1 VKGEKVIKKPI
12 FKYVEKCWM
21 RVENDVNHF
30 VTKKQNYVKINYI
43 QKIYIIRRKTMNVP
57 LVLTHFLDRAVFL
70 FGKKPAIICDDR
82 VFTYEEINSRV
93 NRLSHGLKE
102 LGIKK
107 GDRVAYLTP
116 NTVEMYEG
124 FYGIFQLG
132 AVMVPLNIRL
142 KPEDYLFILNH
153 SESKILFVDQD
164 LYHLIVP
171 VKDKLET
178 VETIIVHYKEKD
190 TPEIDYDA
198 WLANQP
204 DVPFERE
211 ELDENDVCSLL
222 YTSGTTGNP
231 KGVMLTHRNNY
242 LHALVSMHHLRVS
255 DSDVLLHVL
264 PMFHV
269 NGWGSPFYY
278 TANGATQ
285 VFLKKATAESI
296 FAEVQKH
303 KVTIMH
309 MAPTVLNSLMQYYEK
324 HVPQIEQNVRVVI
337 AGSAPPPAFVTR
349 VEKELGWEFIQVYG
363 MTELTPLVTISTIR
377 SHLNHLPLKEQYRM
391 KAKAGYPMIGVDVK
405 VVNDHG
411 EEVAHDGKEIGEI
424 IVRSH
429 GVMLGYWKNE
439 EETMKTIRN
448 GYLHTGDMGTIDEYG
463 NIDIV
468 DRKKDI
474 IISGG
479 ENISSIEV
487 EGVLYEHPE
496 ILEAAVVAVPHEKWG
511 ETPHA
516 FVVLKEGASLS
527 EEEVIAFSRSKL
539 AHFKAVTGVTF
550 VDELPKTAS
559 GKIQKVHLRNDYWKK
574 VTGKEEIT
582 RFVN

>member
-1 VKGEKVIKKPI
+1 
-12 FKYVEKCWM
+12 M
-21 RVENDVNHF
+21 
-30 VTKKQNYVKINYI
+30 
-43 QKIYIIRRKTMNVP
+43 MNVP
-57 LVLTHFLDRAVFL
+57 LVLTQFLDRAVAL

-93 NRLSHGLKE
+93 NQLSHGLKD
-102 LGIKK
+102 LGVKK
-107 GDRVAYLTP
+107 GDRVAYLAP

-132 AVMVPLNIRL
+132 AVMVPLNVRL

-153 SESKILFVDQD
+153 SESKLLFVDQD
-164 LYHLIVP
+164 LYPLIVP
-171 VKDKLET
+171 IKDQLTT
-178 VETIIVHYKEKD
+178 VETIIVQYKEKD
-190 TPEIDYDA
+190 IAELDYEA
-198 WLANQP
+198 WLMNQSEL
-204 DVPFERE
+204 PFDRE

-242 LHALVSMHHLRVS
+242 LHALSTMHHLRVS
-255 DSDVLLHVL
+255 DNDTLLHVL

-285 VFLKKATAESI
+285 VFLKKATPESI
-296 FAEVQKH
+296 FGEVIKH
-303 KVTIMH
+303 KVSVMH
-309 MAPTVLNSLMQYYEK
+309 MAPTVLNALLQYYEK
-324 HVPQIEQNVRVVI
+324 NVPQIDQDVRVVI

-363 MTELTPLVTISTIR
+363 MTESSPLSLVSTVR
-377 SHLNHLPLKEQYRM
+377 SHLKTLPIKDQYRM
-391 KAKAGYPMIGVDVK
+391 KAKAGHQMIGCEVK
-405 VVNDHG
+405 VVNELG
-411 EEVAHDGKEIGEI
+411 EEVAWDGVEIGEVV
-424 IVRSH
+424 VRSN

-439 EETMKTIRN
+439 EETMKTIRD
-448 GYLHTGDMGTIDEYG
+448 GWLHTGDMGIVDEYG

-487 EGVLYEHPE
+487 EGILYEHPS

-516 FVVLKEGASLS
+516 FVVLKENACLT
-527 EEEVIAFSRSKL
+527 EEEIITFSRENL

-559 GKIQKVHLRNDYWKK
+559 GKIQKVHLRNEYWKK
-574 VTGKEEIT
+574 QGQENPT